1 MMFMA
6 VLEILKVNLLLNV
19 DHQLF
24 LFSKQQQEQQ
34 NYAMQKKAVFSVIWV
49 LMEILRA
56 WYIC

>member
-24 LFSKQQQEQQ
+24 LFSKQQEQQ

-56 WYIC
+56 

>member
-24 LFSKQQQEQQ
+24 LFSKQQEQQ